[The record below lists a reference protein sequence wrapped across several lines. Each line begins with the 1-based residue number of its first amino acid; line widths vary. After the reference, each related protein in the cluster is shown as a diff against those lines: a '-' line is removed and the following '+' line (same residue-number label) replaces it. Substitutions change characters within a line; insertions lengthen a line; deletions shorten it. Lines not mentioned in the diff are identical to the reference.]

1 MPISKD
7 AHLPFRVS
15 AYNQDEMNTEIVLWN
30 TDTEASIFYF
40 HSLRDGKVLPLGKTN
55 VKAYVAFIP
64 ENGQSVIEDFE
75 IEDELSGTLKVKVP
89 PAILACVGRVTFQGY
104 ISVNGT
110 EQTVTSVQYT
120 FEIKDAIINTI
131 SSELKIGY
139 IRMFDDLLTEVQN
152 RVKAIEEA
160 IEHGQDYVTAIENA
174 RDEAIQSIT
183 TKVATA
189 KTDIDSKIATATT
202 DLNKTATDAKKAIT
216 DTATTATANV
226 TNTADNAVA
235 QVLQT
240 KKDFDD
246 DVAKGSFLKPSDVV
260 NYQKYPITT
269 IDGLPYST
277 NSISDW
283 RDMLTINAGRVA
295 VNASLLSTNAPPEG
309 LYFDVTI
316 FRRTKTTGHI
326 EAVDMIDNVKWINS
340 LSGTGWSGWLKLETT
355 SGSAQKVEDLKTL
368 LLKIMLVSENGGS
381 KKRFS
386 GTTDMIE
393 EIQSMEKGTYTYYA
407 PAGTPNGPTTGANRG
422 LIIKTDDTVGYV
434 WATDTQANLYTG
446 YQNGETAWTGWKKH
460 GTTDTGWLNLPLK
473 NGATALGEPYFPP
486 TYRTLTVN
494 GITTVTIRLYLS
506 NLTDQGI
513 IASIPAALA
522 PTKVSVFTIGTSV
535 SMTPPKVTIDAG
547 NVYFYKGNNASWAAG
562 AYIAGEISY
571 TL

>member
-1 MPISKD
+1 MPISKI
-7 AHLPFRVS
+7 AKMKFETS
-15 AYNQDEMNTEIVLWN
+15 AYYVPLGDTNIKFWN
-30 TDTEASIFYF
+30 MDIKTAI
-40 HSLRDGKVLPLGKTN
+40 LRFQVTRNRVVLPLGKNN
-55 VKAYVAFIP
+55 VQAYITLFASDGSNITD
-64 ENGQSVIEDFE
+64 NLVID
-75 IEDELSGTLKVKVP
+75 DELNGIVSYTIPKEFLAHTGTVHGQ
-89 PAILACVGRVTFQGY
+89 AY

-110 EQTVTSVQYT
+110 EETVTEADFT
-120 FEIKDAIINTI
+120 FEIKDALINKI
-131 SSELKIGY
+131 SSETKISY
-139 IRMFDDLLTEVQN
+139 IRTFDDLRAEVQK

-160 IEHGQDYVTAIENA
+160 IANGVDYVTAIQKA
-174 RDEAIQSIT
+174 RDEAIEAINT
-183 TKVATA
+183 AIAAA
-189 KTDIDSKIATATT
+189 KTDIDGKVSKATT

-226 TNTADNAVA
+226 TNTSDNAVA

-355 SGSAQKVEDLKTL
+355 AGSAQKVEDLKTL
-368 LLKIMLVSENGGS
+368 LLKIMLVAENGGS

-434 WATDTQANLYTG
+434 WATDTQANFYTG